1 MQQGA
6 FFAQTAGK
14 QVTLTV
20 AAKAGKAMRTL
31 KSLRPLSIVLCLS
44 IAVDIPAAVPLAQAP
59 DGHLTVPAYVDGSGP
74 YAFILDTGADASAV
88 YPWLAEK
95 LKLPGGKSDDLSGQ
109 TGTVSVPMYRLN
121 RLSIDKHHLQNVEA
135 FGMPIRADGGDE
147 AGVAGNDLMD
157 GAVVVFDFPCHRVEF
172 HSKPVRLAIVPKDAM
187 PVDGGAI
194 QDGTVLTL
202 PVRIHGVPGVAL
214 LDTGSRDS
222 RISPEFAV
230 ASGVDPKAATF
241 RDGEPIYG
249 FNATSTPSRVGP
261 VDSIRF
267 AGLLR
272 TRAQMRVIALPALR
286 SAGVGDRVMILGTDL
301 MRDYRLVYDHQEK
314 RFWFGSSACRR

>member
-1 MQQGA
+1 
-6 FFAQTAGK
+6 
-14 QVTLTV
+14 
-20 AAKAGKAMRTL
+20 
-31 KSLRPLSIVLCLS
+31 
-44 IAVDIPAAVPLAQAP
+44 
-59 DGHLTVPAYVDGSGP
+59 
-74 YAFILDTGADASAV
+74 V

-121 RLSIDKHHLQNVEA
+121 RLSIDRHHLQDAAA
-135 FGMPIRADGGDE
+135 FGLPKRADGGEE

-157 GAVVVFDFPCHRVEF
+157 GAVVVFDFPCQRVEF
-172 HSKPVRLAIVPKDAM
+172 HSKPVRLRAIVPKEAM

-202 PVRIHGVPGVAL
+202 PVRINGVPGVAL

-222 RISPEFAV
+222 RISPEFAA

-249 FNATSTPSRVGP
+249 FNAKSTPSRVGP
-261 VDSIRF
+261 VESIRF

-272 TRAQMRVIALPALR
+272 AQAQLRVIDLPALR
-286 SAGVGDRVMILGTDL
+286 SAGVGDRVMILGMDL

-314 RFWFGSSACRR
+314 RLWFGSSACRR